1 VGLKLPGGFELIKP
15 APRKKIKNKEER
27 EMLQKAI
34 EMIME
39 KEVYKYND
47 KYAADMR
54 ADAEKIYNAGWDGLS
69 DGTVLQYKGNQVAI
83 KNGSN
88 LEVWKMANFYI
99 NMGKLEGDKI
109 SMTKYKSMKSVPEGT
124 GN

>member
-1 VGLKLPGGFELIKP
+1 
-15 APRKKIKNKEER
+15 
-27 EMLQKAI
+27 MLQKAI